1 MSVGAI
7 LADAASNL
15 VPLIPGKRTPEIKTK
30 KCGGASVKRHRGFPF
45 NAFRLWCCSAPADDL
60 SLISNSPHITQKRW

>member
-30 KCGGASVKRHRGFPF
+30 KCGGGASVKRDRGFPF
-45 NAFRLWCCSAPADDL
+45 NAFRLCCSAG
-60 SLISNSPHITQKRW
+60 R